1 MHLFLFIATILFSVV
16 VVRIGAVAFE
26 LTGIDWST
34 AWFQAVSCFT
44 STGFTTR
51 ESELIM
57 GNPHRRKIAA
67 VLMIIGN
74 AGFVTLIASLVN
86 ALRPQALERTLP
98 WLGLTISPS
107 LIPWVDLAT
116 LIVVLFLLYRLL
128 AGTRLAAWVNGA
140 IRNRMTKAEKKSTAY
155 VGEMLH
161 VGGDCSVV
169 SVQVREGHAAVG
181 RAVGEGPSRDSAIRT
196 LAVERKGV
204 VVPNPAGDYVVEAGD
219 RLVLFGNAQ
228 TIRKAFG

>member
-1 MHLFLFIATILFSVV
+1 MHLFLFIATILVSVV

-57 GNPHRRKIAA
+57 NNPHRRKIAA

-74 AGFVTLIASLVN
+74 AGLVTLIASLVN
-86 ALRPQALERTLP
+86 ALRPQAMKRTIP
-98 WLGLTISPS
+98 GLGLSIPPA
-107 LIPWVDLAT
+107 LIPWFDLAT
-116 LIVVLFLLYRLL
+116 LIVLLAVLYRVL
-128 AGTRLAAWVNGA
+128 AGTRLAAWLNGI
-140 IRNRMTKAEKKSTAY
+140 IRNRMTKAEKNATAY

-161 VGGDCSVV
+161 LGGDCSVV
-169 SVQVREGHAAVG
+169 SVLLHEGHAAVG
-181 RAVGEGPSRDSAIRT
+181 RSLGEKIPEEPDIRT
-196 LAVERKGV
+196 LVVERKNGV
-204 VVPNPAGDYVVEAGD
+204 IPNPTGDYVVEAGD
-219 RLVLFGNAQ
+219 RLVLFGNPQA
-228 TIRKAFG
+228 IRKIFG